1 MIYFFFSC
9 LIKLERE
16 LQAALLYHQCSWAL
30 FCDSSSSETS
40 RRLGSWTETTGAD
53 EATVDGARWLLLLCA
68 GFLCRGWNAQPACE
82 MLCMDVTHCSVLGF
96 PSNLFAVS
104 PGCWN
109 AAELQGCSADV
120 RRACPRWFRWNLP
133 DFEWV
138 WGYCECM
145 WIQAHGEMSVIAK
158 PRRFCCLSGITTLVP
173 IWGPDAAAQ
182 RSLFSWVMWGV
193 PPGPAWPSEVNV
205 RQRNINVFSSYRRFS
220 EFEL

>member
-109 AAELQGCSADV
+109 AAELQGCSTDV
-120 RRACPRWFRWNLP
+120 RRA
-133 DFEWV
+133 
-138 WGYCECM
+138 
-145 WIQAHGEMSVIAK
+145 
-158 PRRFCCLSGITTLVP
+158 
-173 IWGPDAAAQ
+173 
-182 RSLFSWVMWGV
+182 GV
-193 PPGPAWPSEVNV
+193 PPVVQVKPAWLWMGV
-205 RQRNINVFSSYRRFS
+205 RLLWMHVDTSTRWNERHR
-220 EFEL
+220 EA